1 MATSSSIEKSHR
13 VEVSNIQLMRSD
25 AFLPP
30 MFHSIPKIAMQG
42 DSNGVLSSILPMVI
56 MIHDLWN
63 CYMCKIGEVGD
74 YKFEKLT
81 RD

>member
-25 AFLPP
+25 ASSPP
-30 MFHSIPKIAMQG
+30 KFHSIPKIAMQS
-42 DSNGVLSSILPMVI
+42 DSKGVLSSILPMVI

-63 CYMCKIGEVGD
+63 FYMCKIREVGD
-74 YKFEKLT
+74 
-81 RD
+81 